1 MAYIIKSISIQD
13 EHQRWIKKN
22 SINLSQYVQS
32 KIDKEILL
40 DKKVKEEL
48 KEEFEFKKK
57 ERR

>member
-48 KEEFEFKKK
+48 KEEFEFKKRG
-57 ERR
+57 RR